1 MTSFWGNEYVD
12 SQGIA
17 HRSETGFEGSRIAN
31 AAFRVVNKTQERCA
45 ATLGSIAIGI
55 DPELLGEVFDRE
67 AVARFFDEHCKPIVV
82 QQKRRA
88 RGSFRI
94 TRGPFLRADIVKL
107 DSQQRMQQILHIK
120 FVFHGYRGSILPTKP
135 QLPSD
140 RMEPTTEYPHEFDRI
155 RSGLRSLRCGL
166 LVRGGAGRH

>member
-17 HRSETGFEGSRIAN
+17 HSGETGFEGSRIAN
-31 AAFRVVNKTQERCA
+31 AAFRVVNKTQKRRA
-45 ATLGSIAIGI
+45 AALGSIALGI

-67 AVARFFDEHCKPIVV
+67 AVARFFHEHCKPIVV
-82 QQKRRA
+82 EQKRRA

-94 TRGPFLRADIVKL
+94 ARRPFLRADIVKL
-107 DSQQRMQQILHIK
+107 DSQQRMQQILHIE
-120 FVFHGYRGSILPTKP
+120 FVFHAYCGSILPTKP

-140 RMEPTTEYPHEFDRI
+140 RMEPATEYPHEFDSI
-155 RSGLRSLRCGL
+155 RSRLSSVRCGL
-166 LVRGGAGRH
+166 PVRGRADRR